1 MIIGITTENLPTETR
16 VALTPTNVSTLSA
29 KGISVLIE
37 AGAGNKAGFH
47 DESYLDAGAK
57 VCHTQQ
63 DIIEQAN
70 ILVQVNA
77 VPLAQSKLLK
87 KSQWLIGMMDP
98 LGTPQVIANLAE
110 QGVCGISMELIPRI
124 SRAQNMDV
132 LSSMATIA
140 GYKSVLMAA
149 NLSARIFPMMMT
161 AAGTLNPARL
171 FVMGAGVAGL
181 QAAAAAKRLG
191 AVVEAYDVRPAARD
205 QILSVGAKP
214 IELALETHEAEG
226 QGGYAKEQGEE
237 FLARQRELMSEVLA
251 QQDIVITTAAIPG
264 AKSPVLITKEMVA
277 NMKPGAV
284 IIDLASE
291 RGGNCE
297 LTEHAKTVMCHGV
310 TIVGPENIT
319 ATVANHASQLY
330 GKNIENLLSLMSDD
344 EGVLSLDFNDEII
357 QQTVVCDQGQVCNA
371 RIRELLKLPPLAIE
385 EEVA

>member
-1 MIIGITTENLPTETR
+1 MNIGITKESLHNEKR
-16 VALTPTNVSTLSA
+16 VALTPANVGALSA
-29 KGISVLIE
+29 QGILVLIE
-37 AGAGNKAGFH
+37 KGAGEAAGF
-47 DESYLDAGAK
+47 DDDKYAAAGAK
-57 VCHTQQ
+57 LCHSKQEV
-63 DIIEQAN
+63 IAQAN

-77 VPLAQSKLLK
+77 TELAQSKLLK
-87 KSQWLIGMMDP
+87 GSQWLIGMMDP
-98 LGTPQVIANLAE
+98 LGEPQLIADLAE
-110 QGVCGISMELIPRI
+110 QGVCGVAMELIPRI

-140 GYKSVLMAA
+140 GYKSVLIAA
-149 NLSARIFPMMMT
+149 NLSPRIFPMMMT

-214 IELALETHEAEG
+214 IELALETESAEG
-226 QGGYAKEQGEE
+226 QGGYAKEQGDD

-264 AKSPVLITKEMVA
+264 AKSPVLITKAMVA
-277 NMKPGAV
+277 KMKPGAV

-297 LTEHAKTVMCHGV
+297 LTQHGNTVNYDGV

-319 ATVANHASQLY
+319 ASVANHASQLY
-330 GKNIENLLSLMSDD
+330 GKNIENLLSLMSNDD
-344 EGVLSLDFNDEII
+344 GELSLDFNDEII
-357 QQTVVCDQGQVCNA
+357 QQTVVCYQGQICHA
-371 RIRELLKLPPLAIE
+371 RVRELLQLPLLAVD

>member
-1 MIIGITTENLPTETR
+1 MNIGITKESLLNETR
-16 VALTPTNVSTLSA
+16 VALTPANVGVLSA
-29 KGISVLIE
+29 KGILVLIE
-37 AGAGNKAGFH
+37 KGAGEAAGF
-47 DESYLDAGAK
+47 DDDKYAQAGAK
-57 VCHTQQ
+57 ICFSRQEV
-63 DIIEQAN
+63 IEQAD

-77 VPLAQSKLLK
+77 TELAQSKLLK

-98 LGTPQVIANLAE
+98 LGEPHLIADLAE
-110 QGVCGISMELIPRI
+110 QGVCGIAMELIPRI

-149 NLSARIFPMMMT
+149 NLSSRIFPMMMT
-161 AAGTLNPARL
+161 AAGTLNPTRL

-181 QAAAAAKRLG
+181 QAAAVAKRLG

-214 IELALETHEAEG
+214 IELALETDSAEG
-226 QGGYAKEQGEE
+226 QGGYAKEQGDD

-264 AKSPVLITKEMVA
+264 AKSPVLITKEMVTK
-277 NMKPGAV
+277 MKPGSV

-297 LTEHAKTVMCHGV
+297 LTQHAKTINFDGV
-310 TIVGPENIT
+310 TIVGPQNIT
-319 ATVANHASQLY
+319 ASVANHASQLY
-330 GKNIENLLSLMSDD
+330 GKNIENILSLMSN
-344 EGVLSLDFNDEII
+344 GNGALSLDFSDEII
-357 QQTVVCDQGQVCNA
+357 QQTVVCDQGQVCHP
-371 RIRELLKLPPLAIE
+371 RIRELLQLDSLEAKK
-385 EEVA
+385 EVA

>member
-1 MIIGITTENLPTETR
+1 MIIGITTENSLNETR
-16 VALTPTNVSTLSA
+16 VALTPANVAALSA

-37 AGAGNKAGFH
+37 TGAGDEAGFYDDGYVQAGATI
-47 DESYLDAGAK
+47 
-57 VCHTQQ
+57 CPTQQ
-63 DIIEQAN
+63 DVIERSN
-70 ILVQVNA
+70 VLVQVNA
-77 VPLAQSKLLK
+77 ASLAQSQLLS

-98 LGTPQVIANLAE
+98 LGEPQVIADLAE
-110 QGVCGISMELIPRI
+110 QGVCGIAMELIPRI

-140 GYKSVLMAA
+140 GYKSVLLAA
-149 NLSARIFPMMMT
+149 SYSARIFPMMMT

-214 IELALETHEAEG
+214 IELALETSSAEG
-226 QGGYAKEQGEE
+226 QGGYAKEQGED
-237 FLARQRELMSEVLA
+237 FLIRQRELMSEVLA

-277 NMKPGAV
+277 QMKPGAV

-297 LTEHAKTVMCHGV
+297 LTEHAKTVNCHGV

-319 ATVANHASQLY
+319 TSVANHASQLY
-330 GKNIENLLSLMSDD
+330 GKNIENLLSLMSD
-344 EGVLSLDFNDEII
+344 ESGVLSLDFDDQII
-357 QQTVVCDQGQVCNA
+357 QETVVCDQGQICHP
-371 RIRELLKLPPLAIE
+371 RIRESLKLAPLVID